1 MMKQKHSG
9 FRRQRI
15 FFFFWW
21 GGVKFKASKTERYNE
36 EGSGDVREGG
46 SP

>member
-1 MMKQKHSG
+1 MASG
-9 FRRQRI
+9 GKEFL
-15 FFFFWW
+15 FFFGG
-21 GGVKFKASKTERYNE
+21 GGVKFKASKTERDNE